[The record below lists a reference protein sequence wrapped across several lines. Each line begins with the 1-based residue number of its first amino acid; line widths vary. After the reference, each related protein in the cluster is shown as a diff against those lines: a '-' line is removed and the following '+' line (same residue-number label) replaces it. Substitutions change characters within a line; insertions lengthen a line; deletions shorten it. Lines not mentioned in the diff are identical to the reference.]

1 MSANLEAIGAVAKS
15 WEAACRSRD
24 TDRILSH
31 LSDDGVV
38 WYNFDPVEH
47 DKAAYRNILD
57 TSKKSFRNQVYTDVR
72 VHLHSGGFV
81 EQATLAGETDKGVIE
96 TPFLLIAT
104 VQDDKIT
111 RIEEYFDTTIM
122 KSLG

>member
-1 MSANLEAIGAVAKS
+1 MSGGLATIKAVAES
-15 WEAACRSRD
+15 WEAVCRSTD

-31 LSDDGVV
+31 ISEEGTI
-38 WYNFDPVEH
+38 WYNFDPVDH
-47 DKAAYRNILD
+47 GRAAYRGILD
-57 TSKKSFRNQVYTDVR
+57 TSKQSFRNQIYKDVR

-81 EQATLAGETDKGVIE
+81 EQATLVGETDAGVVE

-104 VQDDKIT
+104 VQGDRIT